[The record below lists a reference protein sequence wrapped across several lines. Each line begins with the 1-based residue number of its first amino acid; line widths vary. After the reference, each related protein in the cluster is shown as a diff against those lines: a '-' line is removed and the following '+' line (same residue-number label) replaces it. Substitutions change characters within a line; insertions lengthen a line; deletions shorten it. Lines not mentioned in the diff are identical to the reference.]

1 MAARTSS
8 PARDSAPTRDA
19 LLAAGTEA
27 FAAHGFGGARVDQ
40 IAASAGVNKA
50 MISYHFGG
58 KAGLHRA
65 ILEASLGAL
74 AERLAR
80 TRKERLSAD
89 ARLRSFVEAFVE
101 TVESQPF
108 LPQMLMREV
117 IGGGQR
123 LDAVVAPYFLQLA
136 ATVRGIVAQGVREG
150 TFRRVDPIL
159 THLTIVGSLVFF
171 FATHPFR
178 ARLIQEGRV
187 ALALP
192 APRAFVDHL
201 EELLIRG
208 LAPQAVRPR
217 RSR

>member
-1 MAARTSS
+1 MAARTPT
-8 PARDSAPTRDA
+8 PAREPVPTREA
-19 LLAAGTEA
+19 LLAAATEA
-27 FAAHGFGGARVDQ
+27 FAAHGFDGARVDR

-58 KAGLHRA
+58 KAGLYRA

-80 TRKERLSAD
+80 TRDDSRPAD
-89 ARLRSFVEAFVE
+89 VRLRSFVEAFVE

-108 LPQMLMREV
+108 LPQMLLREV
-117 IGGGQR
+117 IGGGRR
-123 LDAVVAPYFLQLA
+123 LDPVVGPYFLQLA
-136 ATVRGIVAQGVREG
+136 ATVRGIVSQGTREG
-150 TFRRVDPIL
+150 TFRRVDPLL
-159 THLTIVGSLVFF
+159 THLSIVGSLAFF
-171 FATHPFR
+171 FATQPFR
-178 ARLIQEGRV
+178 ARLIHEGRV

-201 EELLIRG
+201 EEMLIRG
-208 LAPQAVRPR
+208 LAPLPARPR

>member
-1 MAARTSS
+1 MAARKRSTAPE
-8 PARDSAPTRDA
+8 PASTRDA
-19 LLAAGTEA
+19 LLAAATEA
-27 FAAHGFGGARVDQ
+27 FAAHGFDGARVDR
-40 IAASAGVNKA
+40 IAVGAGVNKA

-80 TRKERLSAD
+80 TRDERLPAE
-89 ARLRSFVEAFVE
+89 ARLRSFVEAFVK

-108 LPQMLMREV
+108 LPQMLLREV

-123 LDAVVAPYFLQLA
+123 LDAVVGPYFLQLA
-136 ATVRGIVAQGVREG
+136 ATVRSIVAQGAREG
-150 TFRRVDPIL
+150 TFRRVDPLL
-159 THLTIVGSLVFF
+159 THLSIVGSLVFF
-171 FATHPFR
+171 FATQPFR

-187 ALALP
+187 RLALP
-192 APRAFVDHL
+192 KPRAFVDHL

-208 LAPQAVRPR
+208 LAPRPNRPR
-217 RSR
+217 RS

>member
-1 MAARTSS
+1 MAARPHPTG
-8 PARDSAPTRDA
+8 RESAPTRDA
-19 LLAAGTEA
+19 LLAAATEA
-27 FAAHGFGGARVDQ
+27 FAAHGFDGARVDR

-80 TRKERLSAD
+80 AREGSLPAA
-89 ARLRSFVEAFVE
+89 ARLRGFVEAFAE

-117 IGGGQR
+117 IGGGRR
-123 LDAVVAPYFLQLA
+123 LDPVVGPYFLELL
-136 ATVRGIVAQGVREG
+136 ATVRGIVAQGAREG
-150 TFRRVDPIL
+150 TFRRVDPLL

-171 FATHPFR
+171 FATQPFR
-178 ARLIQEGRV
+178 ARLIQEGHVR
-187 ALALP
+187 LALP
-192 APRAFVDHL
+192 APHAFVDHL

-208 LAPQAVRPR
+208 LDPRPHPSRRPR
-217 RSR
+217 